1 MSAAA
6 RVLPKAVTF
15 VTGNAK
21 KLEEVRAILGSS
33 IPFQSLKL
41 DRECLLSL
49 FPNPSLSP
57 PHLQPYTS
65 SSLAERVLALA
76 VQVRATM
83 TRWLKGVAS
92 LSCGLWACGYLPIEE
107 LRI

>member
-41 DRECLLSL
+41 DRETLLS
-49 FPNPSLSP
+49 FSPAPSFALP
-57 PHLQPYTS
+57 RLQPYTA
-65 SSLAERVLALA
+65 SSL
-76 VQVRATM
+76 
-83 TRWLKGVAS
+83 
-92 LSCGLWACGYLPIEE
+92 LPRSTNIG
-107 LRI
+107 

>member
-41 DRECLLSL
+41 DREW
-49 FPNPSLSP
+49 PNPSLSP
-57 PHLQPYTS
+57 RICNLI
-65 SSLAERVLALA
+65 
-76 VQVRATM
+76 
-83 TRWLKGVAS
+83 GVA
-92 LSCGLWACGYLPIEE
+92 A
-107 LRI
+107 